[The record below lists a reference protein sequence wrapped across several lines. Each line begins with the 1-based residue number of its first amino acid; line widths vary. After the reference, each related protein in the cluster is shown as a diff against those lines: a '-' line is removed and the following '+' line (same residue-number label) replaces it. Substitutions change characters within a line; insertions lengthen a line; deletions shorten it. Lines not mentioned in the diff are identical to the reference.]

1 LTVFQGLRLPL
12 KGPVLF
18 EGVVLM
24 KKFLLLGF
32 MLALPVL
39 ADVKL
44 GYVDLQRALREVTE
58 GQQAR
63 QKLEKEIEKRKKE
76 LEAEENKIKNEQE
89 NFQKQ
94 AAMMSEAARGQ
105 KVAELQTTASAFFQ
119 KAQRMQDEM
128 AQVEQKELKNIFDKM
143 EPIITAIAQREGLTL
158 MLEKTNSGLVWAPP
172 SIDYTNELVRTYN
185 EKHKAAAPPAAKP
198 PAKPGTPAK

>member
-1 LTVFQGLRLPL
+1 
-12 KGPVLF
+12 
-18 EGVVLM
+18 M
-24 KKFLLLGF
+24 KKVLLLSF
-32 MLALPVL
+32 LFSLPVL
-39 ADVKL
+39 AQVKL

-76 LEAEENKIKNEQE
+76 LEAEENKIKGEQE

-105 KVAELQTTASAFFQ
+105 KLTELQNNASAFLQ
-119 KAQRMQDEM
+119 KAQKMQEEM
-128 AQVEQKELKNIFDKM
+128 AQIEQAALKSIFEKM
-143 EPIITAIAQREGLTL
+143 DPIIEAIAQREGLT
-158 MLEKTNSGLVWAPP
+158 MMFEKTNSGLVWAPA

-185 EKHKAAAPPAAKP
+185 EKHKAAAAAVAKP
-198 PAKPGTPAK
+198 PAKPATPSK

>member
-1 LTVFQGLRLPL
+1 
-12 KGPVLF
+12 
-18 EGVVLM
+18 M